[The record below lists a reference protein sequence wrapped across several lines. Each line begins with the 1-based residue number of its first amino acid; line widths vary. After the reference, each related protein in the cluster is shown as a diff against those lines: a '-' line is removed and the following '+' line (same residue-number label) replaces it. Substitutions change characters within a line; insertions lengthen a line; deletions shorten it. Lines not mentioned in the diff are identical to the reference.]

1 MHAEFFTFA
10 LIMLLIVIAPY
21 MSRISRLPI
30 TVVEILFGSVGAY
43 VGFIE
48 PTKGFEIM
56 SEIGFLFLMF
66 LCGLEVEIYLFKKL
80 GVSLLK
86 RIFAYLLILYAL
98 SFILTFSLNLEP
110 IFMVIFPIISLG
122 MIMTLV
128 KDYRKEILWL
138 DLVLKVGVIGELLSI
153 FGLVVVDGVYSH
165 GLGMDLIKDLGILIV
180 FLILIIVAFQIFKTL
195 FWWFPHLKLFV
206 MPKSSQF
213 NQDVRFSL
221 MLFFSLVAI
230 VVWLKIEMVLGAF
243 LAGLVVSTF
252 FPHKSELIHKL
263 NDVGFGFF
271 VPLFFIHV
279 GSTLDLKLVF
289 LNPHL
294 ILQGILIVIAMLS
307 LHLITST
314 LLWRQYFKEAKHLFS
329 FALGASMPLTFLV
342 TTAAVGLKVQAIPQN
357 TYYALLMAA
366 IFEGVLFTIAIKMLN
381 KKA

>member
-21 MSRISRLPI
+21 VSGFFRLPI
-30 TVVEILFGSVGAY
+30 TVVEILFGSIGAY
-43 VGFIE
+43 LGLIE
-48 PTKGFEIM
+48 PTKGFEVM

-80 GVSLLK
+80 GASLLK
-86 RIFAYLLILYAL
+86 RILAYFLILYTL
-98 SFILTFSLNLEP
+98 SFILTFSFGLEP
-110 IFMVIFPIISLG
+110 IFMVIFPIVSLG
-122 MIMTLV
+122 MIMTLI
-128 KDYRKEILWL
+128 KDYGKETLWL

-153 FGLVVVDGVYSH
+153 VGLVVVDGVYSH
-165 GLGMDLIKDLGILIV
+165 GLGVDLVKDLGILIV
-180 FLILIIVAFQIFKTL
+180 FLILIIVAFQIFKIL
-195 FWWFPHLKLFV
+195 FWWFPHLRLFV
-206 MPKSSQF
+206 MPKTNQF

-294 ILQGILIVIAMLS
+294 ILEGALIVAGMLG
-307 LHLITST
+307 LHLIASS
-314 LLWRQYFKEAKHLFS
+314 LLWHKYFKETKNLFS
-329 FALGASMPLTFLV
+329 FALGVSMPLTFLV
-342 TTAAVGLKVQAIPQN
+342 TTAAVGLKAQAILPN
-357 TYYALLMAA
+357 TYYALLLAA
-366 IFEGVLFTIAIKMLN
+366 IFEGVLFTIVIKMLN

>member
-1 MHAEFFTFA
+1 
-10 LIMLLIVIAPY
+10 
-21 MSRISRLPI
+21 
-30 TVVEILFGSVGAY
+30 
-43 VGFIE
+43 
-48 PTKGFEIM
+48 
-56 SEIGFLFLMF
+56 EIGFLFLMF

-86 RIFAYLLILYAL
+86 RIFAYLLILYTL

-243 LAGLVVSTF
+243 LAGLV
-252 FPHKSELIHKL
+252 
-263 NDVGFGFF
+263 
-271 VPLFFIHV
+271 
-279 GSTLDLKLVF
+279 
-289 LNPHL
+289 
-294 ILQGILIVIAMLS
+294 
-307 LHLITST
+307 
-314 LLWRQYFKEAKHLFS
+314 
-329 FALGASMPLTFLV
+329 
-342 TTAAVGLKVQAIPQN
+342 
-357 TYYALLMAA
+357 
-366 IFEGVLFTIAIKMLN
+366 
-381 KKA
+381 

>member
-86 RIFAYLLILYAL
+86 RIFAYLLILYTL

-314 LLWRQYFKEAKHLFS
+314 LLWRQYFKEAKYLFS

-342 TTAAVGLKVQAIPQN
+342 TTAAVGLKAQAIPQN

-366 IFEGVLFTIAIKMLN
+366 IFEGVLFTIAIKILN

>member
-1 MHAEFFTFA
+1 
-10 LIMLLIVIAPY
+10 
-21 MSRISRLPI
+21 
-30 TVVEILFGSVGAY
+30 
-43 VGFIE
+43 
-48 PTKGFEIM
+48 
-56 SEIGFLFLMF
+56 MF

-86 RIFAYLLILYAL
+86 RIFAYLLILYTL

-263 NDVGFGFF
+263 NDVGFGF
-271 VPLFFIHV
+271 LC
-279 GSTLDLKLVF
+279 LC
-289 LNPHL
+289 
-294 ILQGILIVIAMLS
+294 
-307 LHLITST
+307 
-314 LLWRQYFKEAKHLFS
+314 FS
-329 FALGASMPLTFLV
+329 SM
-342 TTAAVGLKVQAIPQN
+342 
-357 TYYALLMAA
+357 
-366 IFEGVLFTIAIKMLN
+366 
-381 KKA
+381 

>member
-10 LIMLLIVIAPY
+10 LIMLLIVMAPY

-43 VGFIE
+43 VGLIE

-314 LLWRQYFKEAKHLFS
+314 LLWRQYFKEAKYLFS

-342 TTAAVGLKVQAIPQN
+342 TTAAVGLKAQAISQN

>member
-10 LIMLLIVIAPY
+10 LIMLLIVMAPY

-86 RIFAYLLILYAL
+86 RIFAYLLILYTL

-314 LLWRQYFKEAKHLFS
+314 LLWRKYFKEAKYLFS

-342 TTAAVGLKVQAIPQN
+342 TTAAVGLKAQAIPQN

>member
-1 MHAEFFTFA
+1 
-10 LIMLLIVIAPY
+10 
-21 MSRISRLPI
+21 
-30 TVVEILFGSVGAY
+30 
-43 VGFIE
+43 
-48 PTKGFEIM
+48 
-56 SEIGFLFLMF
+56 
-66 LCGLEVEIYLFKKL
+66 
-80 GVSLLK
+80 
-86 RIFAYLLILYAL
+86 
-98 SFILTFSLNLEP
+98 
-110 IFMVIFPIISLG
+110 
-122 MIMTLV
+122 
-128 KDYRKEILWL
+128 
-138 DLVLKVGVIGELLSI
+138 
-153 FGLVVVDGVYSH
+153 YSH

-294 ILQGILIVIAMLS
+294 ILQGVLIVIAMLS

-342 TTAAVGLKVQAIPQN
+342 TTAAVGLKAQAIPQN

>member
-10 LIMLLIVIAPY
+10 LIMLLIVMAPY

-43 VGFIE
+43 AGFIE

-86 RIFAYLLILYAL
+86 RIFAYLLILYTL

-271 VPLFFIHV
+271 VPLFFINV
-279 GSTLDLKLVF
+279 GATLDLKLVF

-294 ILQGILIVIAMLS
+294 ILQGVLIVIAMLS

-314 LLWRQYFKEAKHLFS
+314 LLWHQYFKEAKHLFS
-329 FALGASMPLTFLV
+329 LALGASMPLTFLV
-342 TTAAVGLKVQAIPQN
+342 TTAAVGLKAQAISQN

-366 IFEGVLFTIAIKMLN
+366 IFEGVLFTIAIKILN

>member
-86 RIFAYLLILYAL
+86 RIFAYLLILYTL

-165 GLGMDLIKDLGILIV
+165 GLGMDLVKDLGILIV

-314 LLWRQYFKEAKHLFS
+314 LLWRQYFKEAKYLFS

-342 TTAAVGLKVQAIPQN
+342 TTAAVGLKAQAIPQN

-366 IFEGVLFTIAIKMLN
+366 IFEGVLFTIAIKILN

>member
-86 RIFAYLLILYAL
+86 RIFAYLLILYTL

-314 LLWRQYFKEAKHLFS
+314 LLWHQYFKEAKYLFS

-342 TTAAVGLKVQAIPQN
+342 TTAAVGLKAQAIPQN

-366 IFEGVLFTIAIKMLN
+366 IFEGVLFTIAIKILN

>member
-10 LIMLLIVIAPY
+10 LIMLLIVMAPY
-21 MSRISRLPI
+21 VSGFFRLPI

-43 VGFIE
+43 MGLIE
-48 PTKGFEIM
+48 PTKGFDAI

-80 GVSLLK
+80 GAPLLK
-86 RIFAYLLILYAL
+86 RILAYFLILYTL
-98 SFILTFSLNLEP
+98 SFILTFSFGLEP

-122 MIMTLV
+122 MIMTLI
-128 KDYRKEILWL
+128 KDYGKEALWL

-165 GLGMDLIKDLGILIV
+165 GLGADLIKDLGILVV
-180 FLILIIVAFQIFKTL
+180 FLILIIVSFQIFKIL
-195 FWWFPHLKLFV
+195 FWWFPHLRLFV
-206 MPKSSQF
+206 MPKSNQF

-294 ILQGILIVIAMLS
+294 IFEGVLIVIAMLS
-307 LHLITST
+307 LHLIASG
-314 LLWRQYFKEAKHLFS
+314 LLWHKYFKEPKNLFS
-329 FALGASMPLTFLV
+329 FALGVSMPLTFLV
-342 TTAAVGLKVQAIPQN
+342 TTAAVGLKAQAILPN